1 MENKMTPDAYI
12 IPVDIF
18 SKTYK
23 LTFQDYINCLK
34 EDMADFHRPKEEE
47 VVNKLVL
54 HDGE

>member
-1 MENKMTPDAYI
+1 MTPDAYI